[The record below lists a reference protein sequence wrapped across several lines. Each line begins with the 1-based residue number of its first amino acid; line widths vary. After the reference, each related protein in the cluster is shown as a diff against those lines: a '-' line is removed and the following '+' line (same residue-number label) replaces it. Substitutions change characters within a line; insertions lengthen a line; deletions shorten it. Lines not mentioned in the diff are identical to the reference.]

1 MSPANGIAFASLALL
16 TGLAAAPAGAVTMA
30 GLTADNKLV
39 WIDTDKKTASAPK
52 PITGTDQRIVGIDV
66 RPANGKL
73 YAVSA
78 GGQIFTLAP
87 DTGVLTPVSQIAEKV
102 ELGAKP
108 VVDFN
113 PVADRLRVIS
123 VYGTSLRINVE
134 NGQTVVDK
142 PLAFDAADANA
153 ARRPMIAAGAYINA
167 VAGAKATELFHVD
180 HGAGALLLQ
189 NPPND
194 GVLKTK
200 GALGM
205 KLAPMAAMDVM
216 SKASGENTAYLL
228 SGKALYAIDLA
239 SAKTMAMG
247 SIAGIDGDIID
258 IAVLPQ

>member
-1 MSPANGIAFASLALL
+1 MSPAKGIALASLALL
-16 TGLAAAPAGAVTMA
+16 TGIAAAPAGAVTMA

-73 YAVSA
+73 YAVGA

-87 DTGVLTPVSQIAEKV
+87 DTGVLTPVSQISEKV

-123 VYGTSLRINVE
+123 VYGTSLRINVDT
-134 NGQTVVDK
+134 GQTVVDK

-153 ARRPMIAAGAYINA
+153 AKRPMIAAGAYINA

-194 GVLKTK
+194 GILKTK
-200 GALGM
+200 GALGI
-205 KLAPMAAMDVM
+205 KVEPMAAMDVM
-216 SKASGENTAYLL
+216 SMVNGENVAYLL
-228 SGKALYAIDLA
+228 SGKTLYAIDLA
-239 SAKTMAMG
+239 AAKSMAMG

>member
-1 MSPANGIAFASLALL
+1 MSAAKGIALASLAVL
-16 TGLAAAPAGAVTMA
+16 TGIAAAPAGAVTMA

-39 WIDTDKKTASAPK
+39 WIDTDKKTASVPK
-52 PITGTDQRIVGIDV
+52 PITGSDQRIVGIDV

-73 YAVSA
+73 YAVGA

-87 DTGVLTPVSQIAEKV
+87 DTGVLTPVSQISEKV

-123 VYGTSLRINVE
+123 VYGTSLRINVDT
-134 NGQTVVDK
+134 GQTVVDK
-142 PLAFDAADANA
+142 PVAFDAADANA
-153 ARRPMIAAGAYINA
+153 AKRPMIAAGAYINA

-194 GVLKTK
+194 GILKTK
-200 GALGM
+200 GALGI
-205 KLAPMAAMDVM
+205 KVEPMAAMDVM
-216 SKASGENTAYLL
+216 SMTNGENVAMLL
-228 SGKALYAIDLA
+228 SGKTLYAIDLA

-247 SIAGIDGDIID
+247 AIAGIDGDIID